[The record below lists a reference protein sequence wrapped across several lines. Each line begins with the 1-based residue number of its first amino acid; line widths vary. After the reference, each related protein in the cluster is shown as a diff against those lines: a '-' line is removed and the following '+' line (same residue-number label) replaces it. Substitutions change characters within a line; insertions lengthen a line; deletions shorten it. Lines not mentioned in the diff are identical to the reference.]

1 MRASAKALAP
11 AEAALRAHEPT
22 HFELLNPQAS
32 AVDLQAVLSDGEA
45 YLRIVTGSHG
55 GYGALVDK
63 NGLRPFRIALT
74 DEQAGTLADRI
85 RRTTRIQGRA
95 LPDYDLDASMA
106 LYQGLLAPIADR
118 LAQVR
123 DLDVDTS
130 GALASIPFAALVERQ
145 PDKAQLS
152 SIHESQDYTGVA
164 WLARRMSLSNAL
176 GPAALIRLRKAA
188 PPSSAPHA
196 VLYGDY
202 APDPHMAAARL
213 ALAKGLSSRCQ
224 AEVEHALTLLGPLP
238 ETADEVRNIAA
249 DFPAARLVFGA
260 QFTDTDFLSNPDTAN
275 ADFIMIATPGVL
287 GVSSCFPEP
296 ALLTSLGAKGD
307 GLIGASQLLD
317 RDLKVQLVVLS
328 ACDTAARGRLD
339 EASGGLGDGGDALS
353 GFARAF
359 IYTGVRNVLVTQWK
373 VDVAA
378 SSAEMA
384 AFVGSANRPGV
395 NLGQALAMARRTLF
409 HQAEAGHPFYW
420 AAFIVLVDGER
431 RLTSSS
437 EASGKTGA

>member
-1 MRASAKALAP
+1 MRDSAKALAT
-11 AEAALRAHEPT
+11 AEAALRAHAPT
-22 HFELLNPQAS
+22 YFELLNPQAS

-45 YLRIVTGSHG
+45 YLRSVTGSHG

-63 NGLRPFRIALT
+63 NGALPFRFALT
-74 DEQAGTLADRI
+74 DEQAGALADRI

-95 LPDYDLDASMA
+95 LPDFDLDASMA

-176 GPAALIRLRKAA
+176 GPAAPNRLRKTEP

-238 ETADEVRNIAA
+238 ETADEVRNVAA
-249 DFPAARLVFGA
+249 DLPGARLVLGA

-275 ADFIMIATPGVL
+275 AGFIMLATPGVL

-317 RDLKVQLVVLS
+317 RDLKAQLVVPS
-328 ACDTAARGRLD
+328 ACDTAAGGRLD
-339 EASGGLGDGGDALS
+339 EASGGLSDGGDALS

-359 IYTGVRNVLVTQWK
+359 IYTGVRNVLVT
-373 VDVAA
+373 
-378 SSAEMA
+378 
-384 AFVGSANRPGV
+384 R
-395 NLGQALAMARRTLF
+395 
-409 HQAEAGHPFYW
+409 
-420 AAFIVLVDGER
+420 
-431 RLTSSS
+431 
-437 EASGKTGA
+437 